1 MNMFKRILLS
11 FVGATISALGI
22 ACIANSG
29 LGLFGVTAAYLG
41 LSKVTGIPFSVVSM
55 IVEGLMLAYV
65 CYKGKGIGLAS
76 ILSCTY
82 MSVLIDVFMIILPH
96 HWALVILGPL
106 TMFGWGVTAICE
118 LGESATCMLTNVF
131 VEEKG
136 KSVTLVRTILEG
148 AYYAVALL
156 TAREHL
162 SILTL
167 VLLIVTGKLT
177 SMFYNLFKY
186 DPVNAKHSYLIKLN
200 KEVK

>member
-1 MNMFKRILLS
+1 MNMFKRIILTFL
-11 FVGATISALGI
+11 GATISALGI

-29 LGLFGVTAAYLG
+29 LGLFGITAAYLG

-76 ILSCTY
+76 IVSCSY
-82 MSVLIDVFMIILPH
+82 MSILIDVFMVILPH
-96 HWALVILGPL
+96 HWLLVILGPL
-106 TMFGWGVTAICE
+106 TMFGWGVTAVGC

-136 KSVTLVRTILEG
+136 KSVTFVRTVIEG
-148 AYYAVALL
+148 GYYLVAIL
-156 TAREHL
+156 TAWEHL

-167 VLLIVTGKLT
+167 VLLVVTGKLT
-177 SMFYNLFKY
+177 DMFYKLFKY
-186 DPVNAKHSYLIKLN
+186 DPTKANHSYLIKI
-200 KEVK
+200 KSR